1 MNDTTMNDTTT
12 NETGTLYRTTMPS
25 PVGDLTLVADD
36 TALRTIS
43 WQTDGDDADRRVAPN
58 RIDRS
63 INRSIDVAAEEHP
76 VLALATRQLQ
86 EYFDGSR
93 TEFDI
98 PLAPEGTA
106 FQRQAWSVLRSIPFG
121 ATMSYGEQAAALG
134 DRKRARAVG
143 AANGRN
149 PIPIVVPCHRV
160 VGSNGH
166 LTGFG
171 GGIDAKAW
179 LLDHE
184 RLVSFATPAA
194 P

>member
-1 MNDTTMNDTTT
+1 MNDTLTM
-12 NETGTLYRTTMPS
+12 YRTTMPS
-25 PVGDLTLVADD
+25 PVGELTLVADD

-43 WQTDGDDADRRVAPN
+43 WNTDEYGRDIEGDVV
-58 RIDRS
+58 
-63 INRSIDVAAEEHP
+63 DVASDEHP
-76 VLALATRQLQ
+76 MLALATHQLE

-93 TEFDI
+93 TEFDV
-98 PLAPEGTA
+98 PLAPEGTP
-106 FQRQAWSVLRSIPFG
+106 FQQQAWSVLRSIPFG

-149 PIPIVVPCHRV
+149 PIPIIVPCHRV

-184 RLVSFATPAA
+184 RVVSFGG
-194 P
+194 

>member
-1 MNDTTMNDTTT
+1 MGNAFA
-12 NETGTLYRTTMPS
+12 Y
-25 PVGDLTLVADD
+25 
-36 TALRTIS
+36 
-43 WQTDGDDADRRVAPN
+43 
-58 RIDRS
+58 
-63 INRSIDVAAEEHP
+63 
-76 VLALATRQLQ
+76 LALFGFLPFGVALFSMYSTNDLQ
-86 EYFDGSR
+86 TVLEEYFGGSR

-98 PLAPEGTA
+98 PLAPEGTP
-106 FQRQAWSVLRSIPFG
+106 FQQQAWSVLRSIPFG
-121 ATMSYGEQAAALG
+121 VTMSYGEQAAALG
-134 DRKRARAVG
+134 DRNRARAVG

-184 RLVSFATPAA
+184 RFVSFDGASRRDQ
-194 P
+194 

>member
-1 MNDTTMNDTTT
+1 MSRPATT
-12 NETGTLYRTTMPS
+12 RCWRS
-25 PVGDLTLVADD
+25 P
-36 TALRTIS
+36 
-43 WQTDGDDADRRVAPN
+43 
-58 RIDRS
+58 
-63 INRSIDVAAEEHP
+63 
-76 VLALATRQLQ
+76 TRQLE

-93 TEFDI
+93 TEFDV
-98 PLAPEGTA
+98 PLAPEGTP
-106 FQRQAWSVLRSIPFG
+106 FQQQAWSVLRSIPFG

-149 PIPIVVPCHRV
+149 PIPIIVPCHRV

-171 GGIDAKAW
+171 GGIESKAW

-184 RLVSFATPAA
+184 RRVSFEILISDGGGRGPIARAGRGPRPGAAT
-194 P
+194 

>member
-1 MNDTTMNDTTT
+1 VKETTMNDTATNEQAT
-12 NETGTLYRTTMPS
+12 NETGTIYRTTMPS
-25 PVGDLTLVADD
+25 PVGELTLVADD
-36 TALRTIS
+36 DALRTIS
-43 WQTDGDDADRRVAPN
+43 FHTDQPAPRERRPEIV
-58 RIDRS
+58 DVV
-63 INRSIDVAAEEHP
+63 DVADAGEHA
-76 VLALATRQLQ
+76 VLALAVRQLR
-86 EYFDGSR
+86 EYFEGSR

-106 FQRQAWSVLRSIPFG
+106 FQKEAWSVLRSIPFG
-121 ATMSYGEQAAALG
+121 TTMSYGEQAAALG
-134 DRKRARAVG
+134 DRNRARAVG

-149 PIPIVVPCHRV
+149 PIPIIVPCHRV

-184 RLVSFATPAA
+184 RFLSFEAD
-194 P
+194 

>member
-1 MNDTTMNDTTT
+1 MNDTLNDNGMN
-12 NETGTLYRTTMPS
+12 ETLYRTTMPS
-25 PVGDLTLVADD
+25 PVGELTLVADD
-36 TALRTIS
+36 TALRLIS
-43 WQTDGDDADRRVAPN
+43 FPGEATARDA
-58 RIDRS
+58 
-63 INRSIDVAAEEHP
+63 IDVAAGEHP
-76 VLALATRQLQ
+76 LLALASSQLQ

-98 PLAPEGTA
+98 PLAPDGTP
-106 FQRQAWSVLRSIPFG
+106 FQQQAWSVLRSIPFG

-134 DRKRARAVG
+134 DRNRARAVG

-149 PIPIVVPCHRV
+149 PIPIIVPCHRV

-171 GGIDAKAW
+171 GGIESKAW

-184 RLVSFATPAA
+184 RRVSFDT
-194 P
+194 

>member
-1 MNDTTMNDTTT
+1 MNDTTT
-12 NETGTLYRTTMPS
+12 NETGTLYRTTMAS
-25 PVGDLTLVADD
+25 PVGELTLVADD

-43 WQTDGDDADRRVAPN
+43 WQTDGGADGDRPVAPN
-58 RIDRS
+58 GID
-63 INRSIDVAAEEHP
+63 RSIDVAADEHP

>member
-1 MNDTTMNDTTT
+1 MNDTT
-12 NETGTLYRTTMPS
+12 TLYRTTMPS
-25 PVGDLTLVADD
+25 PVGELTLVADD
-36 TALRTIS
+36 TALRLIS
-43 WQTDGDDADRRVAPN
+43 FPSEEALTSPERDADFVDITAGEP
-58 RIDRS
+58 
-63 INRSIDVAAEEHP
+63 A
-76 VLALATRQLQ
+76 VLALAACQLQ

-93 TEFDI
+93 SEFDV
-98 PLAPEGTA
+98 PLAPEGTP
-106 FQRQAWSVLRSIPFG
+106 FQQQAWSVLRTIPFG

-149 PIPIVVPCHRV
+149 PLPIIVPCHRV

-184 RLVSFATPAA
+184 RRVMFGG
-194 P
+194 

>member
-1 MNDTTMNDTTT
+1 MNQMTMTQTTMTR
-12 NETGTLYRTTMPS
+12 LYRTTMPS
-25 PVGDLTLVADD
+25 PVGELTLVADD
-36 TALRTIS
+36 TALRLIS
-43 WQTDGDDADRRVAPN
+43 FPSEAPN
-58 RIDRS
+58 TLDPTTDV
-63 INRSIDVAAEEHP
+63 NREVIDVAVGEHP
-76 VLALATRQLQ
+76 VLALASGQLQ

-98 PLAPEGTA
+98 PLAPEGTP
-106 FQRQAWSVLRSIPFG
+106 FQQQAWSVLRSIPFG

-149 PIPIVVPCHRV
+149 PIPIIVPCHRV

-171 GGIDAKAW
+171 GGIESKAW

-184 RLVSFATPAA
+184 RRVSFET
-194 P
+194 

>member
-1 MNDTTMNDTTT
+1 M
-12 NETGTLYRTTMPS
+12 
-25 PVGDLTLVADD
+25 
-36 TALRTIS
+36 
-43 WQTDGDDADRRVAPN
+43 
-58 RIDRS
+58 
-63 INRSIDVAAEEHP
+63 
-76 VLALATRQLQ
+76 
-86 EYFDGSR
+86 
-93 TEFDI
+93 
-98 PLAPEGTA
+98 
-106 FQRQAWSVLRSIPFG
+106 LRSIPFG

-149 PIPIVVPCHRV
+149 PIPIIVPCHRV

-184 RLVSFATPAA
+184 RVVSFGG
-194 P
+194 

>member
-1 MNDTTMNDTTT
+1 MNQTTMTQTTMT
-12 NETGTLYRTTMPS
+12 QTTMTQLYRTTMPS
-25 PVGDLTLVADD
+25 PVGELTLVADD
-36 TALRTIS
+36 TALRLIS
-43 WQTDGDDADRRVAPN
+43 FPSDAPTSVDPTD
-58 RIDRS
+58 IDRDV
-63 INRSIDVAAEEHP
+63 IDVAAGEHA
-76 VLALATRQLQ
+76 VLAIAARQLQ

-93 TEFDI
+93 TDFDI
-98 PLAPEGTA
+98 PLAPEGTP
-106 FQRQAWSVLRSIPFG
+106 FQQQAWSVLRSIPFG

-149 PIPIVVPCHRV
+149 PIPIIVPCHRV

-171 GGIDAKAW
+171 GGIESKAW

-184 RLVSFATPAA
+184 RRVSFET
-194 P
+194 

>member
-1 MNDTTMNDTTT
+1 M
-12 NETGTLYRTTMPS
+12 LYRTTMPS
-25 PVGDLTLVADD
+25 PVGELTLVADD
-36 TALRTIS
+36 TALRLIS
-43 WQTDGDDADRRVAPN
+43 FPSEAPTTGDPTTGDPTDIGRDV
-58 RIDRS
+58 
-63 INRSIDVAAEEHP
+63 IDVAAGEHP
-76 VLALATRQLQ
+76 VLALASSQLE

-93 TEFDI
+93 TDFDI
-98 PLAPEGTA
+98 PLAPEGTP
-106 FQRQAWSVLRSIPFG
+106 FQQQAWSVLRSIPFG

-149 PIPIVVPCHRV
+149 PIPIIVPCHRV

-171 GGIDAKAW
+171 GGVESKAW

-184 RLVSFATPAA
+184 RRVSFET
-194 P
+194 